1 MCYGSSR
8 AIAAAFC
15 SVGIDARVCPEG
27 DDATRELAARC
38 TSGDECLPQ
47 RVTLSDFLKIAE
59 VSDFDPARTALFMPT
74 ASGPCRF
81 GQYAVFF
88 QRTLERLGYGQVR
101 IVSPSC
107 DNSYRDIASGA
118 AQLPRLA
125 WLGIVATD
133 LLRRLLHMTRPYE
146 HRRGDA
152 DQAWQLSLDDV
163 CAVLER
169 REVRIDRKL
178 QALVQAM
185 ARSGARFAAI
195 SADYR
200 QQRPLIGV
208 VGEIYCRFNLYSNQ
222 DISRKIEESGGEVW
236 LSDAREW
243 IWYTHRSLIK
253 ELRRLGKALSRP
265 MLQAVMSGLVQKR
278 DEHRLQ
284 EPLAEFFIGVEEA
297 EIDELLG
304 LSEPYLPWEGALGE
318 MVLSVGKTVYLQRK
332 GADGVIDVSPFT
344 CMNGIV
350 SEAIY
355 PAISR
360 QQGGIPIRNIYV
372 DGTAGNLAG
381 DLDIFVELARNYRR
395 HKQVPGPA
403 RSRRS
408 AAA

>member
-15 SVGIDARVCPEG
+15 SVGVDARICPEG
-27 DDATRELAARC
+27 DDTTRELAARC

-47 RVTLSDFLKIAE
+47 RVTLSDFLKVAE
-59 VSDFDPARTALFMPT
+59 AAEFDPARTALFMPT

-81 GQYAVFF
+81 GQYALFF
-88 QRTLERLGYGQVR
+88 GRTLERLGYGQVR
-101 IVSPSC
+101 ILSPSC
-107 DNSYRDIASGA
+107 DNSYHDIGADA

-146 HRRGDA
+146 RQQGAA
-152 DQAWQLSLDDV
+152 DRAWEDSLDDV
-163 CAVLER
+163 CAVLEE
-169 REVRIDRKL
+169 REPRIERKL
-178 QALVQAM
+178 QALIKAM
-185 ARSGARFAAI
+185 ARSRERFSAI
-195 SADYR
+195 PADFSR
-200 QQRPLIGV
+200 PRPLIGV

-243 IWYTHRSLIK
+243 IWYTHRSLLK
-253 ELRRLGKALSRP
+253 ELRRLGKGMTWA
-265 MLQAVMSGLVQKR
+265 MLRGIMSGLVQKR

-284 EPLAEFFIGVEEA
+284 GPLTDLFSGVEEA
-297 EIDELLG
+297 EIDQLLA
-304 LSEPYLPWEGALGE
+304 LSAPYLPWEGALGE
-318 MVLSVGKTVYLQRK
+318 MVLSVGKAIYLQRK

-355 PAISR
+355 PAVSSAHD
-360 QQGGIPIRNIYV
+360 GIPIRNIYV

-381 DLDIFVELARNYRR
+381 DLDIFLELARNYQR
-395 HKQVPGPA
+395 HKQVPG
-403 RSRRS
+403 RIRNSS
-408 AAA
+408 AA

>member
-47 RVTLSDFLKIAE
+47 RVTLSDFLKVAD
-59 VSDFDPARTALFMPT
+59 SADFDPARTALFMPT

-88 QRTLERLGYGQVR
+88 ERTLARLGYGQVR
-101 IVSPSC
+101 IISPSC
-107 DNSYRDIASGA
+107 DNSYQDIGTGA

-146 HRRGDA
+146 RQKGAA
-152 DQAWQLSLDDV
+152 DQAWQVSLDEV

-169 REVRIDRKL
+169 PEVRIERKL
-178 QALVQAM
+178 QALVRSM
-185 ARSGARFAAI
+185 ANSRQRFTAI
-195 SADYR
+195 PADYAR
-200 QQRPLIGV
+200 PRPLIGV
-208 VGEIYCRFNLYSNQ
+208 VGEIYCRFNLFSNQ
-222 DISRKIEESGGEVW
+222 DITRKIEESGGEVW

-243 IWYTHRSLIK
+243 VWYTHRSLIK
-253 ELRRLGKALSRP
+253 ELRRLGKAMSRP
-265 MLQAVMSGLVQKR
+265 MLKAMMSGFIQKR

-284 EPLAEFFIGVEEA
+284 EPLAELFIGFEEA
-297 EIDELLG
+297 EINEILS

-318 MVLSVGKTVYLQRK
+318 MVLSVGKAIYLQRK

-355 PAISR
+355 PVLSR
-360 QQGGIPIRNIYV
+360 EHGGIPVRNIYV
-372 DGTAGNLAG
+372 DGTAGSLAG
-381 DLDIFVELARNYRR
+381 DLDIFIELARNYRR
-395 HKQVPGPA
+395 HKQVCGPT
-403 RSRRS
+403 RSARS
-408 AAA
+408 AA

>member
-47 RVTLSDFLKIAE
+47 RVTLSDFLKVTEEA
-59 VSDFDPARTALFMPT
+59 DFDPARTALFMPT

-81 GQYAVFF
+81 GQYAIFF
-88 QRTLERLGYGQVR
+88 ERTLERLGFGQVQ
-101 IVSPSC
+101 ILSPSC
-107 DNSYRDIASGA
+107 DQSYQDIGAGA

-146 HRRGDA
+146 RQPGGT
-152 DQAWQLSLDDV
+152 DQVWQAALDDV
-163 CAVLER
+163 CTVLALP
-169 REVRIDRKL
+169 EVRIDHKL
-178 QALVQAM
+178 QTLVQAM
-185 ARSGARFAAI
+185 ARSRDRFAAI
-195 SADYR
+195 PVDFT

-243 IWYTHRSLIK
+243 IWYTHRSVIK
-253 ELRRLGKALSRP
+253 ELRRLGKAMSKP
-265 MLQAVMSGLVQKR
+265 MLQALFSGFVQKR

-284 EPLAEFFIGVEEA
+284 APLAGMFSGFEEA
-297 EIDELLG
+297 EIDEILA

-318 MVLSVGKTVYLQRK
+318 MVLSVGKAVYLQRK

-360 QQGGIPIRNIYV
+360 EKGGMPIRNIYV

-395 HKQVPGPA
+395 HKQVPGPM
-403 RSRRS
+403 RSARS
-408 AAA
+408 AA

>member
-15 SVGIDARVCPEG
+15 SLGIDARVCPEG

-47 RVTLSDFLKIAE
+47 RVTLSDFLKVAE
-59 VSDFDPARTALFMPT
+59 DAAFDPARTALFMPT

-81 GQYAVFF
+81 GQYAIFF
-88 QRTLERLGYGQVR
+88 ERTLERLGYGNIR
-101 IVSPSC
+101 ILSPSC
-107 DNSYRDIASGA
+107 DNSYQDIATGT

-146 HRRGDA
+146 REKGAA
-152 DQAWQLSLDDV
+152 DRVWQAALNDV

-169 REVRIDRKL
+169 PEVRIDRKL

-185 ARSGARFAAI
+185 VRCRERFSEI
-195 SADYR
+195 PVDYT

-243 IWYTHRSLIK
+243 IWYTHRSQVK
-253 ELRRLGKALSRP
+253 ELRRLGKAMSRP
-265 MLQAVMSGLVQKR
+265 MLKVVMSGLVQKR
-278 DEHRLQ
+278 DEQRLQ
-284 EPLAEFFIGVEEA
+284 QPLAELFIGAEEA
-297 EIDELLG
+297 EIDELLA

-318 MVLSVGKTVYLQRK
+318 MVLSVGKAAYLQQK

-355 PAISR
+355 PAVS
-360 QQGGIPIRNIYV
+360 QKHDGIPIRNIYV

-395 HKQVPGPA
+395 HKQVSGPM
-403 RSRRS
+403 RSSRS
-408 AAA
+408 AA